1 MNSSVHHDNSQPVH
15 IAMAPS
21 AIYEPLPA
29 TRGPEDDL
37 PPPTT
42 YPVKDLK
49 FEKIIPAQPDGREK
63 ALQQPGGTAAIVIDN
78 GTPPRA
84 SPLFAPPAL
93 GLH

>member
-1 MNSSVHHDNSQPVH
+1 
-15 IAMAPS
+15 MAPS

-29 TRGPEDDL
+29 TRGPKEDL

-63 ALQQPGGTAAIVIDN
+63 ALQQPEGTAAIVIDN
-78 GTPPRA
+78 GTPTPQA
-84 SPLFAPPAL
+84 SARFARPNL